1 MTNKKI
7 SKIDHLRNLENLDII
22 KCTQYGM
29 LVFRARAAE
38 FKFLEYLKSLKKQ
51 ITKKLNVLSCFKKQQ
66 VLQLNILL
74 SSTGSFI
81 SVKIHRLL
89 MSQNILDRISVLKL

>member
-38 FKFLEYLKSLKKQ
+38 FKFLEYLKSLKK
-51 ITKKLNVLSCFKKQQ
+51 TNHKKIKCIEL
-66 VLQLNILL
+66 LQKAT
-74 SSTGSFI
+74 SSSIKHFI
-81 SVKIHRLL
+81 E
-89 MSQNILDRISVLKL
+89 